1 MRVASYQY
9 GTDDTVFVIADG
21 DDVLVDINDS
31 KIRGRALQ
39 QLRDEFG
46 RPTFVFKSYSFAQA
60 YPACY
65 TADDPADLE
74 LITRDSYIDDW
85 VECGHASSSP
95 ATACRSG
102 AWSRSCT
109 PRAAR

>member
-1 MRVASYQY
+1 M
-9 GTDDTVFVIADG
+9 
-21 DDVLVDINDS
+21 L
-31 KIRGRALQ
+31 RA
-39 QLRDEFG
+39 EFG

-74 LITRDSYIDDW
+74 LITRDTYLDDW
-85 VECGHASSSP
+85 IGVVSELEP
-95 ATACRSG
+95 ALRRARSA

-109 PRAAR
+109 PRAARSTGS